1 MATETLGKALGN
13 ETVKDISESIKLS
26 LIYFSCTVIDKVRE
40 LY

>member
-13 ETVKDISESIKLS
+13 ETVKDISENIKLS
-26 LIYFSCTVIDKVRE
+26 LIYCSCTVIDKVRE